1 MKPPNLFHAFLIRN
15 SLSNAFIAQGQPFFA
30 GRPRNTFWKAL
41 EKVLEGLV
49 KKGATVIIK
58 QHLPETFLTQAQNI
72 IREGSER
79 NPRRLKKI
87 SAKAQ

>member
-1 MKPPNLFHAFLIRN
+1 
-15 SLSNAFIAQGQPFFA
+15 
-30 GRPRNTFWKAL
+30 L

-79 NPRRLKKI
+79 NPRRLNKK
-87 SAKAQ
+87 SAKAQYVIHMTAAEIYGDLFNK